1 MCSTS
6 DGAPMIFSACIAHK
20 IVLAVNA
27 VWCTYTTHTHRR
39 DTKQHDTKKRSL
51 YSALSIVVRTMTM
64 PIFDTV
70 IRVKYTNLCRCSKLR
85 IKNLYIQRKI
95 SVIIHCCVAIS
106 CGEAG
111 EMFHSS
117 ALIYSIDCHRTIIQ
131 CIICLCATMETLC
144 SDGWEMWRQL
154 YLHFMRKKKNKRMLQ
169 LSWIYLL
176 FSAGKRS
183 ILQTRA
189 FHECAMKSWSLSA
202 MQTHFLG
209 DLAFP
214 SGFIIS
220 YSIALVQ
227 RTNGEKQTAD
237 SHCHLVCGV
246 YFTNICSDSQA

>member
-1 MCSTS
+1 
-6 DGAPMIFSACIAHK
+6 MIFSACIAHK

-106 CGEAG
+106 CGKAG
-111 EMFHSS
+111 EIFHSS

-131 CIICLCATMETLC
+131 CIISLCATMETLC
-144 SDGWEMWRQL
+144 SDG
-154 YLHFMRKKKNKRMLQ
+154 
-169 LSWIYLL
+169 
-176 FSAGKRS
+176 
-183 ILQTRA
+183 
-189 FHECAMKSWSLSA
+189 
-202 MQTHFLG
+202 
-209 DLAFP
+209 
-214 SGFIIS
+214 
-220 YSIALVQ
+220 
-227 RTNGEKQTAD
+227 
-237 SHCHLVCGV
+237 
-246 YFTNICSDSQA
+246 